1 MFMAGQYTA
10 PLIRESPSTD
20 NSSMAFTPE
29 QLQELGAR
37 VSAPRQ
43 TTKERRAVQR
53 SAMGRQ
59 IKVVVKRA
67 SGPQAI
73 EAWFNDL
80 SMQGLGLVATQ
91 PLNIGDHIAVELGM
105 PRQILE
111 YIVKR
116 CGDLPG
122 GLFSIGCVRATAAAK
137 AS

>member
-1 MFMAGQYTA
+1 MITLRDEARKLAGKAGFGTA
-10 PLIRESPSTD
+10 KRED
-20 NSSMAFTPE
+20 LRLANELAIE
-29 QLQELGAR
+29 QLSLVLQLLGKELHALFRG
-37 VSAPRQ
+37 
-43 TTKERRAVQR
+43 
-53 SAMGRQ
+53 
-59 IKVVVKRA
+59 
-67 SGPQAI
+67 
-73 EAWFNDL
+73 L
-80 SMQGLGLVATQ
+80 GLGLVATQ

>member
-1 MFMAGQYTA
+1 
-10 PLIRESPSTD
+10 
-20 NSSMAFTPE
+20 MAFTPE

-37 VSAPRQ
+37 AAAP
-43 TTKERRAVQR
+43 TKAAKERRAVQR

-59 IKVVVKRA
+59 IKVVVRRA

-80 SMQGLGLVATQ
+80 SMQGLGLVSTQ

-105 PRQILE
+105 PRQTFE

>member
-1 MFMAGQYTA
+1 
-10 PLIRESPSTD
+10 
-20 NSSMAFTPE
+20 MAFTPE
-29 QLQELGAR
+29 QLQELGTQANAAAT
-37 VSAPRQ
+37 APRQ

-67 SGPQAI
+67 AGPQAI

-80 SMQGLGLVATQ
+80 SMHGLGLVSTQ

-105 PRQILE
+105 PRQTFE

-122 GLFSIGCVRATAAAK
+122 GLFSIGCVRAAPVAK